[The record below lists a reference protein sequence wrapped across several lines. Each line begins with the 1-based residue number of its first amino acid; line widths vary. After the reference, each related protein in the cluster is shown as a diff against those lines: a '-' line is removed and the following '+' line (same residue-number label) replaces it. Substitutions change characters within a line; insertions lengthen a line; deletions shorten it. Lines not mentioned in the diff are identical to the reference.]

1 MNFDIAMPFTLLIVT
16 LASMFLDERIKGKLT
31 GAFEEREFRAKD
43 AVLLVAAMS
52 VAISLIVF
60 IPQMAIMTVFLFS
73 YSLLLF
79 MFTYIFSDVE
89 KGKAQLLFLVFA
101 AITLA
106 GAAISIFSP
115 GADNLMIYGALA
127 LLCLS
132 GFAFISLLYEERRKS
147 TKERWYLAILPPAL
161 FVTLYLFYSGTP
173 IWFPYLLDIY
183 GITFAVLITLYLG
196 SLFTWKTTLIFV
208 VLLTAMDIV
217 LVLITGTMV
226 SAANQIRPLQLP
238 VLITLPTFPEVI
250 IDGQLVWMSLGL
262 GDFFFAGLIAIQ
274 SRRRYGRKFG
284 IISAVAMATSFFVFE
299 AFLLTYEL
307 RAFPG
312 TLMIVTGWIPI
323 LVWRELTVRRS
334 AKENFREEKI
344 LTE

>member
-1 MNFDIAMPFTLLIVT
+1 MDK
-16 LASMFLDERIKGKLT
+16 RIKGKLT

-73 YSLLLF
+73 YSMLLF
-79 MFTYIFSDVE
+79 MFTYIFSDFQ
-89 KGKAQLLFLVFA
+89 KGKSQLFFLVFV

-106 GAAISIFSP
+106 GAAISIFSL
-115 GADNLMIYGALA
+115 GADNLIIYGALA

-161 FVTLYLFYSGTP
+161 FVILYLFYSGTS
-173 IWFPYLLDIY
+173 IWFPYLLDMY
-183 GITFAVLITLYLG
+183 GIIFAVLITLYLG

-226 SAANQIRPLQLP
+226 SAASHVSALQLP
-238 VLITLPTFPEVI
+238 VLVTLRTFPAVM
-250 IDGQLVWMSLGL
+250 IDGRLIWMSLGL
-262 GDFFFAGLIAIQ
+262 GDFFFAGLIAVQ
-274 SRRRYGRKFG
+274 SMRRYGQRFG
-284 IISAVAMATSFFVFE
+284 IVSVVAMTASFLVFE
-299 AFLLTYEL
+299 AYLLTYNL

-312 TLMIVTGWIPI
+312 TVMIVAGWIPVLI
-323 LVWRELTVRRS
+323 WRELTDLHVWDK
-334 AKENFREEKI
+334 AVLVLEEVLKKT
-344 LTE
+344 LRKKKS